1 MTDAPL
7 EYRVVIGLEVHVQLA
22 TETKLFCRCST
33 AFGNPPNTQ
42 VCPVCLGL
50 PGALPVL
57 NESAILLAARAG
69 AALHCEIAPF
79 TKWDRKNYFYP
90 DLPKG
95 YQTSQY
101 DLPICSNGYLDIP
114 ITVEGNDDAISQ
126 RMKKRIRILRA
137 HLEEDAGKSM
147 HDERAGR
154 ADSRIDLNRAGTPL
168 LEIVSEPDL
177 SSAVEARD
185 YMTELRLIMVYLGI
199 SDGNMQEGSLRA
211 DANVNL
217 HVQRE
222 GNTVAT
228 PIVEIKNLN
237 SFRAVERAIEFEID
251 RQISEYLRTGFTK
264 GQVPKQTRGWND
276 VLGQTELQREKE
288 EVSDYRYFPCPDL
301 VPVVLS
307 SEQRHR
313 AGEEAACTPDHYRT
327 QLVETLQVRDAD
339 AEVLVQQGKQTVE
352 YFLQLVAHGAT
363 AKRGSAWMLQDVL
376 RFLNDRQVQIDAYPI
391 RPPTLAALLSTI
403 EAGRIDTSQAK
414 QALALLLEHP
424 DWTVPQAIDALGIVR
439 VDDSEMD
446 TLCDELLAEN
456 PDVIEKVKG
465 GNTKAVAALVGQA
478 KKRNRNAD
486 PRVVQELC
494 LKKIAERS

>member
-1 MTDAPL
+1 MTDSSLA
-7 EYRVVIGLEVHVQLA
+7 YRIVVGLEVHVQLA

-33 AFGNPPNTQ
+33 AFGSPPNTQ

-57 NESAILLAARAG
+57 NRAAIQLAARAG
-69 AALHCEIAPF
+69 AALHCEIATF

-101 DLPICSNGYLDIP
+101 DLPICMNGYLDIP
-114 ITVEGNDDAISQ
+114 VAIKSDDVAVSDRIS
-126 RMKKRIRILRA
+126 KRIRILRA

-147 HDERAGR
+147 HDEKSGR
-154 ADSRIDLNRAGTPL
+154 SDSRIDLNRAGTPL

-177 SSAVEARD
+177 SSAAEARD

-217 HVQRE
+217 HVERD
-222 GNTVAT
+222 GATVAT

-237 SFRAVERAIEFEID
+237 SFRAVERAIDFEVE
-251 RQISEYLRTGFTK
+251 RQKREYLRTGYTK
-264 GQVPKQTRGWND
+264 GQFPKQTRGWND
-276 VLGQTELQREKE
+276 ALGQTELQREKE
-288 EVSDYRYFPCPDL
+288 DVADYRYFPCPDL

-307 SEQRHR
+307 TEEHERAHR
-313 AGEEAACTPDHYRT
+313 EASSTPSRYRS
-327 QLVETLQVRDAD
+327 QLVDNHQLRNAD
-339 AEVLVQQGKQTVE
+339 AEVLIQQGRETVE
-352 YFLQLVAHGAT
+352 YLIQVVAHGA
-363 AKRGSAWMLQDVL
+363 APKRAAAWMLQDVL
-376 RFLNDRQVQIDAYPI
+376 RYLNDKGVEISEYPI
-391 RPPTLAALLSTI
+391 APSKMATLLQAI
-403 EAGRIDTSQAK
+403 ESGRVDTSQAK
-414 QALALLLEHP
+414 QALALLLDRSE
-424 DWTVPQAIDALGIVR
+424 WTADQAIDSLGIVR

-446 TLCDELLAEN
+446 ALCDALLLEN

-465 GNTKAVAALVGQA
+465 GNTKAVASLVGQA

-486 PRVVQELC
+486 PRVIQELC